1 MSDPLRIA
9 ATVEGPTDAIVMEA
23 ILNAL
28 LPNLEYVFQT
38 LQPEGSVA
46 FGSVSFGRT
55 GGGWAGVYRWCR
67 QAAQEGQGAVSRSA
81 VLSYHDLLIVHV
93 DADVAGKSYAEGN
106 IRDAPGEDLPCEEPC
121 PPPERTTNALRAVIV
136 NWLGEQECPLRIVLC
151 TPSKST
157 EAWVVAAVWP
167 DNNLVLRNDWEC
179 RRNPEVQ
186 LRALPR
192 ERRFEKRASDYRR
205 RQTEFETAWPSVAER
220 LSEAAR
226 FERELLAA
234 IPAEFRNGG

>member
-1 MSDPLRIA
+1 MSEPLRIA
-9 ATVEGPTDAIVMEA
+9 ATVEGPTDTVVMEA
-23 ILNAL
+23 ILSAL
-28 LPNLEYVFQT
+28 LPDLEYVFQT
-38 LQPEGSVA
+38 LQPEGSAA
-46 FGSVSFGRT
+46 FGTVSFGRK

-67 QAAQEGQGAVSRSA
+67 QAVQEGQGSVSRCA

-106 IRDAPGEDLPCEEPC
+106 IRDAPREDLPCEEPC
-121 PPPERTTNALRAVIV
+121 PPPERTTDALRAVIV
-136 NWLGEQECPLRIVLC
+136 NWLGERECPLRIVLC

-157 EAWVVAAVWP
+157 EAWVVAAIWP

-179 RRNPEVQ
+179 RRNPEAQ

-192 ERRFEKRASDYRR
+192 ERRFEKRARDYRR
-205 RQTEFETAWPSVAER
+205 RQTEFETAWPNVAER

-226 FERELLAA
+226 FEGELLVA
-234 IPAEFRNGG
+234 IPAESRNGG

>member
-1 MSDPLRIA
+1 MSEPLRVA
-9 ATVEGPTDAIVMEA
+9 ATVEGPTDVIVMEA
-23 ILNAL
+23 ILSAL
-28 LPNLEYVFQT
+28 LPDLEYVFQT

-46 FGSVSFGRT
+46 FGSVSFGRK

-93 DADVAGKSYAEGN
+93 DADVAGMSYAEGN

-157 EAWVVAAVWP
+157 EAWVVAAIWP

-179 RRNPEVQ
+179 RRNPEAQ
-186 LRALPR
+186 LRALPKA
-192 ERRFEKRASDYRR
+192 RRFEKRASDYRR
-205 RQTEFETAWPSVAER
+205 RQTEFETAWPNVAER
-220 LSEAAR
+220 LSEATR

-234 IPAEFRNGG
+234 IPAEIRNGG

>member
-1 MSDPLRIA
+1 MSEPLRVA
-9 ATVEGPTDAIVMEA
+9 ATVEGPTDAIVLEA
-23 ILNAL
+23 VLSAL
-28 LPNLEYVFQT
+28 LPDLEYVFQT

-46 FGSVSFGRT
+46 FGSVSFGGK

-67 QAAQEGQGAVSRSA
+67 QAAQEGQGSVSRSA

-93 DADVAGKSYAEGN
+93 DADVAGRSYAEGN

-157 EAWVVAAVWP
+157 EAWVVAAIWP
-167 DNNLVLRNDWEC
+167 DNELVLRNDWEC
-179 RRNPEVQ
+179 RPDPEAQ
-186 LRALPR
+186 LRALPKG
-192 ERRFEKRASDYRR
+192 RRFEKRASDYRR
-205 RQTEFETAWPSVAER
+205 RESAFEAAWPNVAER

-234 IPAEFRNGG
+234 IPAESRNGG